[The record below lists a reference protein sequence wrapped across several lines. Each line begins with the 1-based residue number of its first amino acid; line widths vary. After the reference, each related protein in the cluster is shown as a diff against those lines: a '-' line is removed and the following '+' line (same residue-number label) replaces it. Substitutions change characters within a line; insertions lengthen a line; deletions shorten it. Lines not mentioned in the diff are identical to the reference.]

1 MSEIKHI
8 LQQITALSDVPD
20 PAVLKRLIDEL
31 RVSDKEPTLANQNIQ
46 NLIEVLRQHPEY
58 GDGLSSFVLKLIIEY
73 RQIALYTDTGIMSD
87 QGFFYSLRRLIGH
100 RFLPLL
106 PQEDSVVELV
116 GYLFDKRSDERW
128 LAHIEK
134 EKWDELVGL
143 LKVHEQHLNLVATA
157 KNSILNAI
165 IILSY
170 RISGIG
176 LHPDLMESYPQ
187 MLNYSASF
195 VAQNQEAVLY
205 VNQYREA
212 HELDTLTDII
222 PEKAVDP
229 APLLVMIEQ
238 CEDIVAT
245 IRKRIYKT
253 GISIRLTNMMLR
265 LDQSLQR
272 MRILTELVANN
283 YDKRDRAIIELIQ
296 ALITTASHRYSIG
309 YLIDNNTKLLS
320 RKVTENASR
329 VGEHYIS
336 TDKSGYQKM
345 FKKASIG
352 GFIIAFMATT
362 KILAYHLALAP
373 MGRAFVNSMIYGLGF
388 VFIHIVHGTVATKQ
402 PAMTAAAIASTI
414 SDSSGKKSHQ
424 LNKLSELVVDILRTQ
439 FIAIMGNIM
448 MAIPVALIISFAWL
462 QYTGAP
468 MIDTDKAAHLLHDL
482 DPFRSLAL
490 PHAAIAGVYLF
501 LSGLIAGYYD
511 NLAVYNQIGARI
523 QRHKLLQYLLPKA
536 WLQRLGGFIEANLG
550 AIMGNFIFGVFLGST
565 ATIGFLFGLPIDI
578 RHIAFASANLA
589 HGLFNMSSNQLEWQV
604 VLLSVFGVL
613 LIGMVN
619 LIVSFS
625 LALLVALRSKEV
637 KFVDWSRLT
646 KQLFSHLMTHPS
658 DFFWP
663 RDKPMKYARID
674 SQGQMI
680 FDDTAP
686 QNSNQPLPKNYV
698 VRRLSDVK
706 VLPKALQKKT
716 EGQQAVTDIH
726 YTNPSAEH
734 QLSPELNSREAHI
747 TVNKPAM
754 NKTIE
759 LDDGLTEEALSNVPY
774 SQDIQYDKTHAAFD
788 ENNQTVSDAIS
799 QDSTA
804 DNKVAGDAKT
814 PLPKPKKPPNLPS

>member
-747 TVNKPAM
+747 TINKPAM